1 MDTSTIAVPFPKAI
15 PQHGEFG
22 FNAIRF
28 SGPHVPAPASPA
40 PTANDLETCGAFRA
54 RVSELAAGYAAGGGD
69 VTLLEEVKDGM
80 VVQCEIS
87 VSHEPQPESLAD
99 LRKDHRE
106 AGGRPSSTA
115 AGAPARSDPNTL
127 TPAANTR
134 G

>member
-28 SGPHVPAPASPA
+28 SGPTRARTGFTRTYRP
-40 PTANDLETCGAFRA
+40 NDLETCGAFRA

-69 VTLLEEVKDGM
+69 VTLLEEVKDGV

-106 AGGRPSSTA
+106 AGGRPSSTRGRS
-115 AGAPARSDPNTL
+115 AGVFRS
-127 TPAANTR
+127 
-134 G
+134 